1 MDPILKDQ
9 KSGGMDKAA
18 TLKAKLWRDT
28 PEERRKVLMP
38 FFCGTL
44 APKGVA
50 LGNVKKDSS
59 VRVTNA

>member
-1 MDPILKDQ
+1 
-9 KSGGMDKAA
+9 
-18 TLKAKLWRDT
+18 
-28 PEERRKVLMP
+28 MP